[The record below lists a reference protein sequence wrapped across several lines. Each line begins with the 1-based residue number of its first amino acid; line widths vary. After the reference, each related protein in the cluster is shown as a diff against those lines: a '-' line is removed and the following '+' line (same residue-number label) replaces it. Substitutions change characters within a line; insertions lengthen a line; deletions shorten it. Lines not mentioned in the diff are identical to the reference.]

1 MVLARGC
8 VASALEGD
16 GCGLGSQVEPRLLPQ
31 LTPPPLSPSPG
42 PPGDGYVQADTRGPR
57 DYEDHLYVNTQGL
70 EAPEPLQPEDSPKKD
85 LFDMRT
91 WGQASLRGEAMPLAT
106 CGLVGEVQPFANW

>member
-1 MVLARGC
+1 MGGAPCVVLPA
-8 VASALEGD
+8 
-16 GCGLGSQVEPRLLPQ
+16 PRSWAPAAD
-31 LTPPPLSPSPG
+31 PPLLLRSPG

-70 EAPEPLQPEDSPKKD
+70 DAPDVLQPEDSPKKD

-91 WGQASLRGEAMPLAT
+91 WGQASRRGEVCP
-106 CGLVGEVQPFANW
+106 